1 MKAKK
6 TYKGGGLID
15 KLKEKVS
22 SLKAKKEAPKKEK
35 SSSADISSMTVAQLK
50 AVAKEKG
57 VKGYTSMKKADLIA
71 ALS

>member
-1 MKAKK
+1 MQKAIN
-6 TYKGGGLID
+6 TDANTILFSI
-15 KLKEKVS
+15 LW
-22 SLKAKKEAPKKEK
+22 LLK

-57 VKGYTSMKKADLIA
+57 IKGYTSMKKADLLA